1 MLLKFCGITR
11 EEDARFAAEL
21 GADFVGAIIVL
32 ASKRYVTAEQARR
45 LFEAA
50 SPAKGV
56 LVVRDMQLDELQ
68 QVIDNV
74 HPYAVQLHGS
84 ETAEYAR
91 ALHGV
96 QIWKAFNLN
105 RLDDLQVAASF
116 PADIIVAD
124 SGGGTGTTCDWS
136 RAAELA
142 KCRPV
147 LLAGGITPDNV
158 REAIE
163 AVRPA
168 GIDLAGGVES
178 APGVKDHAK
187 MTQLVHRIPL
197 RIP

>member
-21 GADFVGAIIVL
+21 GADFVGTIIVPG
-32 ASKRYVTAEQARR
+32 SKRQVTVDQARR

-56 LVVRDMQLDELQ
+56 LVVRNMPLDELQ
-68 QVIDNV
+68 KIIDFV

-91 ALHGV
+91 ALHV
-96 QIWKAFNLN
+96 TQIWKAFDLN
-105 RLDDLQVAASF
+105 RLDDLQVAVSF
-116 PADIIVAD
+116 PANMVVAD

-142 KCRPV
+142 RRRPI

-158 REAIE
+158 RAAIE

-178 APGVKDHAK
+178 APGIKDHAK
-187 MTQLVHRIPL
+187 MARLTQFFH
-197 RIP
+197 